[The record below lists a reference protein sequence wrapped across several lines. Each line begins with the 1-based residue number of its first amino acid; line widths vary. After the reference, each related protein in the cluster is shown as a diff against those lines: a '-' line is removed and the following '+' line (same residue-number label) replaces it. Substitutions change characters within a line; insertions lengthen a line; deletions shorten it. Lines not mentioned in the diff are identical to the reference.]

1 MPKPPPADDDPMVEC
16 PRCGQVLTYGEARHA
31 NLFPTMSDGDNP
43 GPGALAAMAI
53 VECRCG
59 RTAVD
64 VQQRGSLLL
73 VIPRPGVALG
83 GSSGPDAS
91 VIL

>member
-1 MPKPPPADDDPMVEC
+1 
-16 PRCGQVLTYGEARHA
+16 VLTYGEARRA
-31 NLFPTMSDGDNP
+31 TLYPIMSDGD
-43 GPGALAAMAI
+43 GPGSLAATAI

-64 VQQRGSLLL
+64 VQQRGSLLI
-73 VIPRPGVALG
+73 VIPRPGATLG

-91 VIL
+91 VVL

>member
-1 MPKPPPADDDPMVEC
+1 MPKPPPGDDEPMVEC
-16 PRCGQVLTYGEARHA
+16 PRCGQVLTYGDARNA
-31 NLFPTMSDGDNP
+31 TLYPTMSDGD
-43 GPGALAAMAI
+43 GPGSLAAMAI

-64 VQQRGSLLL
+64 VQQRGSLLI
-73 VIPRPGVALG
+73 VVPRPGVTLG

-91 VIL
+91 VVL